1 MVLVAGCCSGI
12 DYYDSAENKV
22 YEMVGNPPVGKEK
35 NQRGKWGDDE

>member
-12 DYYDSAENKV
+12 NYYDSAENKV

-35 NQRGKWGDDE
+35 EPTWKVGR